1 MRITISDLLSAHS
14 SALALADKPLSV
26 KTSFILARQLRA
38 IKTELET
45 YDAERLKLCKRYGTL
60 DEKTKRYVFENN
72 KQAEFEAAYNEL
84 VAQEV
89 ELPEDKL
96 SLENEDIRLSA
107 NEVIALSAL
116 INL

>member
-1 MRITISDLLSAHS
+1 MKIKISDLLSAHGP
-14 SALALADKPLSV
+14 ALALADKPLSV
-26 KTSFILARQLRA
+26 KTSFALARQLRA

-45 YDAERLKLCKRYGTL
+45 YDAERLKLCKRYGKL
-60 DEKTKRYVFENN
+60 DEKSKRYVFEEE

-96 SLENEDIRLSA
+96 TLENEEIKLSA
-107 NEVIALSAL
+107 NDLIALEAL
-116 INL
+116 IEF